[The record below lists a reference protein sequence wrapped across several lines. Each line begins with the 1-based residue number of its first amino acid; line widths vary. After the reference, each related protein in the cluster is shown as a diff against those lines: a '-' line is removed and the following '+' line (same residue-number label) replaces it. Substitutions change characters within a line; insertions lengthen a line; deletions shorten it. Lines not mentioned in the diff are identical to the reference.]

1 MPTYRVVLHIDVND
15 AQVAEQLGQEYL
27 EEIQQTADSDDYLA
41 LYIEHELGWAEQSF
55 RRVSVE
61 EIKALHP
68 RPKRAQAKS
77 KLRRSKKQGAKTALN
92 ITSERAQVTFTS

>member
-15 AQVAEQLGQEYL
+15 AQVTEQLGQEYL

-68 RPKRAQAKS
+68 RAKRAQAKS

-92 ITSERAQVTFTS
+92 ITSERAQVTFMS